1 MTYYLLFRRRECQN
15 SKTEITF
22 QPIQYYTPLPINN
35 REFITLPTIPLQIER
50 GPMVRPIY
58 RGEGANPC
66 QGLAIVIIIVRAPF
80 KTERGGGMMRRSGGF
95 VARKSKSNFAPPS
108 IRSEATGYAPI
119 SSSLLCAVAS

>member
-66 QGLAIVIIIVRAPF
+66 QGLAVVIIIVRAPF
-80 KTERGGGMMRRSGGF
+80 KTERR
-95 VARKSKSNFAPPS
+95 ND
-108 IRSEATGYAPI
+108 
-119 SSSLLCAVAS
+119 AS